1 MAWQQFRFKVRDEGS
16 VSCTATFV
24 LDPRMSGFSDIFNW
38 VLKKIAG
45 ASDTLAFQKPGTR

>member
-1 MAWQQFRFKVRDEGS
+1 VRDESS

-38 VLKKIAG
+38 VVKKIAG
-45 ASDTLAFQKPGTR
+45 AAETLAAQLGTH